1 MILEGML
8 VQSWL
13 VNKLKP
19 IITTLST
26 KNKMKLALSFAL
38 LATASAFAPQAAF
51 TRQSMA
57 LFDTHHVDTADAIKA
72 AMEASAKYG
81 KTSVEARL
89 AWDAVEE
96 MDAANSHVKQQES
109 DAKPAA
115 VAVAEAA
122 APKDSAAIASEKMT
136 MKEALA
142 EAKRIT
148 EEMGISSPEARVA
161 WEIVEEIGATEAH
174 HKTTGSG

>member
-1 MILEGML
+1 
-8 VQSWL
+8 
-13 VNKLKP
+13 
-19 IITTLST
+19 
-26 KNKMKLALSFAL
+26 

-72 AMEASAKYG
+72 AMAASEEFG

-96 MDAANSHVKQQES
+96 MDAANSHVKSQETS
-109 DAKPAA
+109 SAPAA
-115 VAVAEAA
+115 VADAPAEA
-122 APKDSAAIASEKMT
+122 KESAAIDSEKMT
-136 MKEALA
+136 MSEALA

-148 EEMGISSPEARVA
+148 EELGISSAEARVA